1 MTLARALAALLFVAL
16 SACAGPESATA
27 PAPATAP
34 VSRPPAAA
42 TAPPVTMIEES
53 WMLPGGPGEDGRPAL
68 LRTRM
73 YFPPGN
79 GPFPVAV
86 LNHGSPGEPARQFMD
101 PPNFRHVAEWFVGRG
116 YMVAV
121 PMRRGYGDT
130 GAWPENPGPCNDP
143 DFVAAGKAAADDILG
158 VVGRLRLLRITKPD
172 RILLVGQSAGG
183 FGVIAATARN
193 PDGVFGVINVA
204 GGRLGGPENER
215 CAPDRLVAAAE
226 TFGKTAKVPTL
237 WLYTENDSYFNPDL
251 SRALV
256 SAYGG
261 AGGRAVYVLLPPFKD
276 DGHKMFGD
284 PEGLEYFARY
294 VASFVEALE

>member
-1 MTLARALAALLFVAL
+1 MTFARLLPAALLAALL
-16 SACAGPESATA
+16 SACATP
-27 PAPATAP
+27 PAPPATSAAIPAP
-34 VSRPPAAA
+34 VVAAAPPA
-42 TAPPVTMIEES
+42 PKMIEES
-53 WMLPGGPGEDGRPAL
+53 WLMPGGPGEDGKPAML
-68 LRTRM
+68 KTHM

-86 LNHGSPGEPARQFMD
+86 LNHGSPGEPARQFMQ
-101 PPNFRHVAEWFVGRG
+101 PPNFRHVAEWFVARG
-116 YMVAV
+116 YAVAV
-121 PMRRGYGDT
+121 PMRRGYGDS

-143 DFVAAGKAAADDILG
+143 DFVAAGKAAAQDILG

-183 FGVIAATARN
+183 FGVVAATATN
-193 PDGVFGVINVA
+193 PAGVFGAINIA

-215 CAPDRLVAAAE
+215 CAPDRLVAAVE

-237 WLYTENDSYFNPDL
+237 WLYSENDSYFDPDL
-251 SRALV
+251 SRAMV

-261 AGGRAVYVLLPPFKD
+261 AGGRAVYILLPPFKD
-276 DGHKMFGD
+276 DGHTMFAD
-284 PEGLEYFARY
+284 PDGLAYFARY

>member
-1 MTLARALAALLFVAL
+1 M
-16 SACAGPESATA
+16 
-27 PAPATAP
+27 
-34 VSRPPAAA
+34 
-42 TAPPVTMIEES
+42 
-53 WMLPGGPGEDGRPAL
+53 PGGPGEDGKPAML
-68 LRTRM
+68 KTRM
-73 YFPPGN
+73 YFPQGN

-86 LNHGSPGEPARQFMD
+86 LNHGSPGEPARQFMQ
-101 PPNFRHVAEWFVGRG
+101 PPNFRHVAEWFVARG
-116 YMVAV
+116 YAVAV

-158 VVGRLRLLRITKPD
+158 VVGRLRLLRIVRPD

-183 FGVIAATARN
+183 FGVVAATAGN
-193 PDGVFGVINVA
+193 PAGVFGAINVA

-226 TFGKTAKVPTL
+226 AFGKTAKVPTL
-237 WLYTENDSYFNPDL
+237 WLYSENDSYFNPDL
-251 SRALV
+251 SRAMV

-276 DGHKMFGD
+276 DGHTMFAD
-284 PEGLEYFARY
+284 PDGLAYFARY

>member
-1 MTLARALAALLFVAL
+1 MILARALAALLFLAL
-16 SACAGPESATA
+16 SACAVPAPETA
-27 PAPATAP
+27 PATMATPAP
-34 VSRPPAAA
+34 PPPSPPAAP
-42 TAPPVTMIEES
+42 APPVAMIEES
-53 WMLPGGPGEDGRPAL
+53 WLMPGGPGEDGRPAML
-68 LRTRM
+68 KTRV

-79 GPFPVAV
+79 GPFKAV
-86 LNHGSPGEPARQFMD
+86 VINHE
-101 PPNFRHVAEWFVGRG
+101 PPNFRHVAEWFVARG

-121 PMRRGYGDT
+121 PIRRGYGDT

-143 DFVAAGKAAADDILG
+143 DFLAAGKAAADDILG
-158 VVGRLRLLRITKPD
+158 VVGRLRLLRIARPD
-172 RILLVGQSAGG
+172 RILLIGQSAGG
-183 FGVIAATARN
+183 FGVVAATARN
-193 PDGVFGVINVA
+193 PAGVFGAINVA

-215 CAPDRLVAAAE
+215 CTPDRLVAAAE

-237 WLYTENDSYFNPDL
+237 WLYSENDSYFNPDL

-284 PEGLEYFARY
+284 PEGLDYFARY
-294 VASFVEALE
+294 VASFLDALE

>member
-1 MTLARALAALLFVAL
+1 MNLARLLPAALVVAFLAA
-16 SACAGPESATA
+16 CATPPAPQPASTAAT
-27 PAPATAP
+27 PAPAAKKM
-34 VSRPPAAA
+34 V
-42 TAPPVTMIEES
+42 EES
-53 WMLPGGPGEDGRPAL
+53 WLMPGGPGEDGRPAL

-86 LNHGSPGEPARQFMD
+86 LNHGSPGEPSRQFME
-101 PPNFRHVAEWFVGRG
+101 PPSFRHVADWFVGRG

-130 GAWPENPGPCNDP
+130 GNWPENPGPCNNP
-143 DFVAAGKAAADDILG
+143 DFVAAGNAAADDILG
-158 VVGRLRLLRITKPD
+158 VVGRLRLLRIARPD

-183 FGVIAATARN
+183 FGVVAATARN
-193 PDGVFGVINVA
+193 PAGVFGAINVA
-204 GGRLGGPENER
+204 GGRLGGPEKER

-237 WLYTENDSYFNPDL
+237 WLYSENDSYFNPDL

-261 AGGRAVYVLLPPFKD
+261 AGGRAVYVLLPPFKE
-276 DGHKMFGD
+276 DGHTMFAD
-284 PEGLEYFARY
+284 PDGLDYFARY
-294 VASFVEALE
+294 VASFIEALE